1 MSIDRDLLKFI
12 EDANLYVK
20 AGIGRN
26 VKRGLDSGTF
36 SFEEEEEYL
45 NKLLDIAKNDNLVSK
60 ESFVLKDGDSLNWFI
75 PNGNIKELTPM
86 QKLQFEED
94 NYKENEKGSSKSL
107 LRKLGFVTASVLAL
121 GALSIGGYF
130 GAKSVRDQGASA
142 FNTKQKSEETL
153 NKNKEGT
160 SKFNKKLT
168 SVLNNLA
175 NGVSEEDIKSLDN
188 LAKTDED
195 KSLVNSLKDYLPL
208 IHELNNFITQ
218 DISNSYLESRKNEF
232 LDKNSLNKLG
242 SVEYSIYALLCR
254 CEVIGRSS
262 SLIRETISN
271 QVLNEET
278 LNQFKE
284 FVKELPEGERK
295 SNLTGELDNASLL
308 Y

>member
-20 AGIGRN
+20 SGIGRN
-26 VKRGLDSGTF
+26 VKRGLESGTF

-45 NKLLDIAKNDNLVSK
+45 NKLLDVAKNDNLVSK
-60 ESFVLKDGDSLNWFI
+60 ESFVLKDGECLNWFI
-75 PNGNIKELTPM
+75 PNGDIKELTTM
-86 QKLQFEED
+86 QKLQFDED
-94 NYKENEKGSSKSL
+94 SYREDEKGSSRTL
-107 LRKLGFVTASVLAL
+107 LHRLGLVTASVLAL

-130 GAKSVRDQGASA
+130 GAKSVREQGSQA
-142 FNTKQKSEETL
+142 FATKQKSSEET

-175 NGVSEEDIKSLDN
+175 NGVSEEDVKSLES

-195 KSLVNSLKDYLPL
+195 KSLVNSLKEYLPL
-208 IHELNNFITQ
+208 IQELNNFITQ
-218 DISNSYLESRKNEF
+218 DIFNSYLESRKNEF

-242 SVEYSIYALLCR
+242 NVEYSIYALLFR
-254 CEVIGRSS
+254 AEVIGRSS
-262 SLIRETISN
+262 SLIRESIVN
-271 QVLNEET
+271 QVLSEET
-278 LNQFKE
+278 LNHFKE

-295 SNLTGELDNASLL
+295 SNLTDELNNASLL

>member
-26 VKRGLDSGTF
+26 VKRGLEGGTF

-45 NKLLDIAKNDNLVSK
+45 NKLLDVAKKDNLVSK
-60 ESFVLKDGDSLNWFI
+60 ESFVLKDGECLNWFI
-75 PNGNIKELTPM
+75 PNGDIKELTPM

-94 NYKENEKGSSKSL
+94 NYREDEKGSSRTL
-107 LRKLGFVTASVLAL
+107 LRRLGLVTASVLAL

-130 GAKSVRDQGASA
+130 GAKSVREQGASA
-142 FNTKQKSEETL
+142 FNTKQKSGETS

-168 SVLNNLA
+168 SVLSNLA
-175 NGVSEEDIKSLDN
+175 NGVSEEDIKSLES
-188 LAKTDED
+188 LAKTGED
-195 KSLVNSLKDYLPL
+195 KSLVNSLKEYLPL
-208 IHELNNFITQ
+208 IQELNNFITQ

-262 SLIRETISN
+262 FLIRETISN

-284 FVKELPEGERK
+284 FVKGLPEGERK
-295 SNLTGELDNASLL
+295 SNLTDELNNASLL